1 MRKKLMVLALASLT
15 GAILF
20 SAACGTAVTSD
31 SASDSGNE
39 KVVQVVPERFRR
51 KADYSDRKGVKREW
65 DQVSSYFCNYGPF
78 QEAMLDYDVAI
89 IGRDAMSD
97 EEMKKFAD
105 AGVWT
110 IAYITLGEDYSLNV
124 GDGLG
129 PGGYA
134 SYYLYDSDDKP
145 IPNGDWGSYYTDP
158 GNPAWQQIVINEVQ
172 RLVDAGNDGIFM
184 DTVDSVDRFPET
196 FNAMCDL
203 ILRIRE
209 EFPDLKMV
217 LNRGFTVVPTL
228 YEALDGV
235 MFELF
240 STYYNL
246 DIFKYDVLDQSS
258 VQFMY
263 NRSAGVSIVNAVR
276 QKKYFPVFGL
286 EYYPRDG
293 FAADK
298 QIIYDTDWE
307 FDFIPYLTMEGREL
321 GGEITDYNL
330 RPKSE
335 RGKRAL
341 SLRDEVE
348 GLEQNGDTSAKN
360 LLYLDNGAAI
370 KVDSSFNGYGKEP
383 LNDGYVANADNF
395 DLIGFQWA
403 NWASAENGGDHWV
416 EMELKD
422 VVAAKKLVVDWAFDN
437 GSVYS
442 SRRVRVEAFIGGAW
456 VEAGKLEDIENETVR
471 SEIALNVSSPTN
483 RYRLVQ
489 PAGYGPTARRN
500 LMWISELSLYAE

>member
-1 MRKKLMVLALASLT
+1 MNQFWKGLICAVLCF
-15 GAILF
+15 GIVF
-20 SAACGTAVTSD
+20 SAAACNKAGD
-31 SASDSGNE
+31 PNE
-39 KVVQVVPERFRR
+39 GEQQVIQVVPEIFRQE
-51 KADYSDRKGVKREW
+51 ADYSDRNGVKREW
-65 DQVSSYFCNYGPF
+65 NKVSSYFCNYGPF
-78 QEAMLDYDVAI
+78 QETMLDYDVAI
-89 IGRDAMSD
+89 IGRDAMTAED
-97 EEMKKFAD
+97 MQKFEE

-134 SYYLYDSDDKP
+134 SYYLYDSTDKP
-145 IPNGDWGSYYTDP
+145 IPNGDWGSYYVDP
-158 GNPAWQQIVINEVQ
+158 GHPAWQEIVLNEVQ

-196 FNAMCDL
+196 FNAMCNL

-209 EFPDLKMV
+209 EFPEIKMV

-246 DIFKYDVLDQSS
+246 TTFKYDVLDEKS

-263 NRSAGVSIVNAVR
+263 NRSAGVSILNAVR

-293 FAADK
+293 FESDK
-298 QIIYDTDWE
+298 QKIYDIDWE
-307 FDFIPYLTMEGREL
+307 FDFIPYLSMEGREL
-321 GGEITDYNL
+321 GGELADYNL

-335 RGKRAL
+335 RGRRAL

-348 GLEQNGDTSAKN
+348 GLEQNGDISDKN
-360 LLYLDNGAAI
+360 LIYTGNGGSV
-370 KVDSSFNGYGKEP
+370 KVDSSFSGYGKEP
-383 LNDGYVANADNF
+383 LNDGYIANAENF
-395 DLIGFQWA
+395 ELIGFQFS
-403 NWASAENGGDHWV
+403 NWASAESEEDHWV
-416 EMELKD
+416 EMTIKN
-422 VVAAKKLVVDWAFDN
+422 ATQAKKLVIDWAFDN

-442 SRRVRVEAFIGGAW
+442 SRRVRVEAFIGGEW
-456 VEAGKLEDIENETVR
+456 VEVGKLEDIPNETVR
-471 SEIALNVSSPTN
+471 SEITLNVPSATTQ
-483 RYRLVQ
+483 YRLVQ
-489 PAGYGPTARRN
+489 PQGYGSASRRN
-500 LMWISELSLYAE
+500 LLWISELSLYAE